1 MANLIVSNICNL
13 NCSYCF
19 AREYIGTAK
28 HDSNLNFIPLD
39 SFENHLD
46 FLDRSGIEQVRIIGG
61 EPTLHPEFPE
71 LLRAALLREKK
82 IVIFSHGLIPEPAL
96 ASIESISPE
105 NCSVLV
111 NMNASRNGE
120 GLDERE
126 MVIQRDVIKRLGPRA
141 LLGYNIYLTNF
152 CLDELL
158 QLIEQAGCQKA
169 IRLGL
174 SHPTLTDKNSFLHPK
189 QYPFVGQKIIA
200 FASVAAEAGIRL
212 EFDCGFV
219 RCMFSDEGI
228 DILRSTGADFG
239 WRCNPILDI
248 GINGKALHCFPL
260 ANQIQESIND
270 GWDASGLRE
279 SMEAQTDPYRVA
291 GIYPE
296 CSSCFVKERGEC
308 TGGCL
313 AGTIRRFNHI
323 PFRFSMPAMHHS

>member
-13 NCSYCF
+13 NCAYCF
-19 AREYIGTAK
+19 AREYIGTSQ
-28 HDSNLNFIPLD
+28 HDSNLNFIPLN
-39 SFENHLD
+39 SFENHID

-71 LLRAALLREKK
+71 LLRAALFREKK
-82 IVIFSHGLIPEPAL
+82 IVIFSHGLIPELAL

-105 NCSVLV
+105 KCSVLV
-111 NMNASRNGE
+111 NMNASRNGN
-120 GLDERE
+120 GLDERDK
-126 MVIQRDVIKRLGPRA
+126 VIQRTVIKRLGPRA
-141 LLGYNIYLTNF
+141 LLGFNLYLTKF
-152 CLDELL
+152 CLEELL
-158 QLIEQAGCQKA
+158 PLIEQTGCQKA

-174 SHPTLTDKNSFLHPK
+174 SHPTLTGKNSFLHPK
-189 QYPFVGQKIIA
+189 QFPFVGQKIID

-228 DILRSTGADFG
+228 DILKSTGADFD

-248 GINGKALHCFPL
+248 EINGDALHCFPL
-260 ANQIQESIND
+260 ANQIRESIND
-270 GWDASGLRE
+270 GLNASGLRE
-279 SMEAQTDPYRVA
+279 SMETQAAPYRVA

-296 CSSCFVKERGEC
+296 CSSCIFKKRGEC

-313 AGTIRRFNHI
+313 AATIRRFNHI
-323 PFRFSMPAMHHS
+323 PFRFSMPEMPHS